1 MKTRSL
7 LPLSCFVSASLLAQ
21 VQPDTVPIGTKAD
34 GTELRAV
41 AYPLP
46 QRAETFSMSK
56 EGDYLC
62 INFRETTKSGKY
74 LQNKGEIGF
83 YDLKRDGDI
92 PRKPLSLRKGEAIG
106 NKLLMLTHENR
117 LLFLNMNEAVR

>member
-21 VQPDTVPIGTKAD
+21 VQPDTVSIGTKAD

-46 QRAETFSMSK
+46 QRAETFSMSEK
-56 EGDYLC
+56 GRLPLHQLPRNDQE
-62 INFRETTKSGKY
+62 REVSAK
-74 LQNKGEIGF
+74 Q
-83 YDLKRDGDI
+83 R
-92 PRKPLSLRKGEAIG
+92 
-106 NKLLMLTHENR
+106 
-117 LLFLNMNEAVR
+117 